1 MVLNNISGIGQ
12 VQEALTETNRLLAE
26 VLAELRRTNDAKLT
40 RVAEL
45 LDQQG

>member
-26 VLAELRRTNDAKLT
+26 VLAELRRTNDEKLT
-40 RVAEL
+40 RVADL